1 MSLSQKQRTL
11 VTILLLVLAVWDLV
25 LWAVAFFAPET
36 WFDNVHGADYVDP
49 QGLLRR
55 TGATWLAFAIFQFV
69 AFLRWKRAPF
79 WLVFVAGMRLS
90 ELVADWVYA
99 GSAQDLTTVGLVSLL
114 ATPVF
119 NVVISV
125 LLMRAYFAV
134 AGRSGGT

>member
-1 MSLSQKQRTL
+1 MSLTRKQRTL
-11 VTILLLVLAVWDLV
+11 ITVLLLVLAVWDLA
-25 LWAVAFFAPET
+25 LWAVAFFAPDT
-36 WFDNVHGADYVDP
+36 WYGNVHGVDYLDP

-69 AFLRWKRAPF
+69 AFLRWKNAPL

-99 GSAQDLTTVGLVSLL
+99 ASARDLTTVGLVSLL
-114 ATPVF
+114 VTPVF

-125 LLMRAYFAV
+125 ILLRAYFTAT
-134 AGRSGGT
+134 GKNGGA